1 MPSEG
6 RIMTD
11 QPGAYDIVPR
21 VRTVYPRDNGEFA
34 DLDRLIDEFI
44 VDKAVPPF
52 FGKDTR
58 FFTQGSCFAENLNNT
73 LHTLGYS
80 SYYNQMV
87 EALNSPV
94 ANAIYLSEL
103 ARTPDH
109 PVARELRA
117 AEIFILTI
125 GVAPCW
131 FLKATGEFVF
141 EPNLR
146 RIGDY
151 VQRTLPVA
159 EARDALLHVFKMV
172 REINPAL
179 KIVLTLSPVPLA
191 RTFEFHSA
199 IVADALSKGSL
210 RAAIHEALT
219 AYAGDN
225 PPFYFP
231 SFEIVRWVGAHRG
244 EAFGDDGLPRHV
256 SKHYVEAIIRAFIR
270 NYGIA
275 ADGPTGQKAG

>member
-1 MPSEG
+1 MPSKG

-21 VRTVYPRDNGEFA
+21 VRTVYPRENGEFA

-52 FGKDTR
+52 FGRGTS
-58 FFTQGSCFAENLNNT
+58 FFTQGSCFAENLNTT
-73 LHTLGYS
+73 LQSLGYR
-80 SYYNQMV
+80 SYYNQMI

-103 ARTPDH
+103 ASTRDH
-109 PVARELRA
+109 AVAGELRA
-117 AEIFILTI
+117 AEVFILTI

-131 FLKATGEFVF
+131 FLKATGQFVF

-159 EARDALLHVFKMV
+159 EARDALLHTFKMV
-172 REINPAL
+172 RQINPAM
-179 KIVLTLSPVPLA
+179 KIVLTLSPVPLG

-199 IVADALSKGSL
+199 IVADALSKASL
-210 RAAIHEALT
+210 RAAIHEALQ
-219 AYAGDN
+219 AYEGDD

-270 NYGIA
+270 NYGIDA
-275 ADGPTGQKAG
+275 AGASAKMG